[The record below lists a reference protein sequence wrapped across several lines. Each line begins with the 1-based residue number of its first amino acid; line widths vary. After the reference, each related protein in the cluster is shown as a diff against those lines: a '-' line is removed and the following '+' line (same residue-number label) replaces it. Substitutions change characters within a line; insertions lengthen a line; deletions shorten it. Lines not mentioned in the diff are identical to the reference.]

1 MPLIEL
7 RSVTK
12 YFGSELVF
20 RDVSATLEPRQR
32 VGLVGRNGSGKST
45 LLRIIAG
52 EEPCDAGTVAVAGA
66 VAVGVAASQSATL
79 GYLAQGF
86 EYTSG
91 NTLYEEMAGAFAR
104 AARIAQEMRRLE
116 AEMAAGAS
124 GPSGSA
130 DLDRL
135 MRRYS
140 ALQQE
145 FETAGGYDQDVRIR
159 TTLFGLGFREPDL
172 ERIIDELSGGQ
183 KVRVAL
189 ARLLA
194 SDPDVLLLD
203 EPTNHLD
210 VAAIEW
216 LEDYLRSYRGAV
228 IVVSHDRYFLDA
240 TVNHIWH
247 LDSAEMRAY
256 PGNYTCFVA
265 QREMALQRQAEEF
278 RRQQELIA
286 KLEDY
291 VRRYKAGNRATQ
303 AASREK
309 MLARIERIKR
319 PTQHGGAAMKMSF
332 TPTARSGKLALVVQG
347 ISKRFGDK
355 SLFSS
360 VDLQVERGERL
371 GVVGPNGSGKTTFL
385 RIITGDLASDQGTV
399 ALGHNVRLGVL
410 RQDVQGFNEEGTV
423 LDEVYRGHRGH
434 RGQGEPGSH
443 GGHGAHSWTLGEAR
457 TYLARYGF
465 RGDDVFKQ
473 VRVLSGGE
481 RTRLALAKLVLD
493 GCNLL
498 VLDEPTNHLD
508 MESRHALEEA
518 ISEFDGT
525 VVCASHDRYFLDQ
538 IATRVLEISDGKWRL
553 YDGNYS
559 YYRETVSAEQQA
571 LARAEAQA
579 AADRRAGALE
589 NKPSS
594 RSVARSGAGQ
604 GAAAGKAARKPG
616 RRRGAAKSPERAE
629 VERLESLIEE
639 REAELARLH
648 DELAREDLYA
658 DGERARQVV
667 NDCRRAS
674 AELAELYASWERAME
689 AAEAAKAAEPA
700 GAAAAAQKSRG

>member
-1 MPLIEL
+1 M
-7 RSVTK
+7 
-12 YFGSELVF
+12 
-20 RDVSATLEPRQR
+20 
-32 VGLVGRNGSGKST
+32 
-45 LLRIIAG
+45 
-52 EEPCDAGTVAVAGA
+52 
-66 VAVGVAASQSATL
+66 
-79 GYLAQGF
+79 
-86 EYTSG
+86 
-91 NTLYEEMAGAFAR
+91 
-104 AARIAQEMRRLE
+104 
-116 AEMAAGAS
+116 
-124 GPSGSA
+124 
-130 DLDRL
+130 
-135 MRRYS
+135 
-140 ALQQE
+140 
-145 FETAGGYDQDVRIR
+145 
-159 TTLFGLGFREPDL
+159 
-172 ERIIDELSGGQ
+172 
-183 KVRVAL
+183 
-189 ARLLA
+189 
-194 SDPDVLLLD
+194 
-203 EPTNHLD
+203 
-210 VAAIEW
+210 
-216 LEDYLRSYRGAV
+216 
-228 IVVSHDRYFLDA
+228 
-240 TVNHIWH
+240 
-247 LDSAEMRAY
+247 
-256 PGNYTCFVA
+256 
-265 QREMALQRQAEEF
+265 
-278 RRQQELIA
+278 
-286 KLEDY
+286 
-291 VRRYKAGNRATQ
+291 
-303 AASREK
+303 
-309 MLARIERIKR
+309 
-319 PTQHGGAAMKMSF
+319 
-332 TPTARSGKLALVVQG
+332 
-347 ISKRFGDK
+347 
-355 SLFSS
+355 
-360 VDLQVERGERL
+360 
-371 GVVGPNGSGKTTFL
+371 
-385 RIITGDLASDQGTV
+385 
-399 ALGHNVRLGVL
+399 
-410 RQDVQGFNEEGTV
+410 
-423 LDEVYRGHRGH
+423 
-434 RGQGEPGSH
+434 
-443 GGHGAHSWTLGEAR
+443 
-457 TYLARYGF
+457 
-465 RGDDVFKQ
+465 FKQ